1 MKYIYIKIFID
12 IILLWRT
19 KSYLA
24 NLDVKVNEMLREP
37 KLQNVFF
44 FNTEIQYSKPTIS
57 LDKANWPN

>member
-37 KLQNVFF
+37 KLQNVLF
-44 FNTEIQYSKPTIS
+44 FNLK
-57 LDKANWPN
+57 LDLNEYELK